1 MLSAN
6 WITEKHIDFEYKKY
20 LLLGYLQRVSERF
33 TESRLY
39 PALSELVSHYRN
51 VVAIRDNK
59 KNLFE
64 SFPERLTGTDLSKFN
79 MIYEKLV
86 NDDQLM
92 SEIESIINFS
102 IPQFEKYISEGKTI
116 YEFIESKLNIFPIG
130 IIPLHADEGYLMI
143 KYAPKGDT
151 LVYEYQITIFENPD
165 ERYRGISTQYL
176 CSYSSSV
183 ANTFENIK
191 LELIRYNRKL
201 PNPATYVVESEIA
214 VPLEETLLPL
224 AKRSLVKLVATRS
237 GDSTGK

>member
-20 LLLGYLQRVSERF
+20 LLLGYLQKVSEQF
-33 TESRLY
+33 TESKLY

-51 VVAIRDNK
+51 VVAIRENK
-59 KNLFE
+59 KSLFD
-64 SFPERLTGTDLSKFN
+64 SFPERLSGADLNKLR

-92 SEIESIINFS
+92 EEIESIISFS
-102 IPQFEKYISEGKTI
+102 IPQFEKYIAEGKTI
-116 YEFIESKLNIFPIG
+116 YEFIESKLNIFPVG
-130 IIPLHADEGYLMI
+130 IIPLHADEGYLFI
-143 KYAPKGDT
+143 RYSPKGDT
-151 LVYEYQITIFENPD
+151 LVYEYHITIFEKPD
-165 ERYRGISTQYL
+165 ERYRGIATEYIA
-176 CSYSSSV
+176 SYSPSL

-191 LELIRYNRKL
+191 QDLIRYHRKM

-237 GDSTGK
+237 GDHLA